1 MSFNEVIFQKV
12 LLCYHKDYIMQ
23 EIETLFSIIILIFS
37 VVIHEF
43 SHGYTANK
51 LGDPTAR
58 LAGRLTLNPIKHLSL
73 FGSFIFPLM
82 MYLAGGP
89 IFGWA
94 KPVPYNPYNIKS
106 KYGDALVAIAGPSSN
121 LLVAV
126 IFGFLIRL
134 NFSLNLL
141 SSSFLNIFTII
152 VFINLI
158 LAVFNLIP
166 IPPLDGSKILFNFL
180 PNKYL
185 YVKEFFEKYGL
196 FLLIFFIFF
205 LWKLLLPFVYLVF
218 SLITGL
224 SV

>member
-1 MSFNEVIFQKV
+1 M
-12 LLCYHKDYIMQ
+12 
-23 EIETLFSIIILIFS
+23 ETIFSIIILIFS
-37 VVIHEF
+37 VVVHEF
-43 SHGYTANK
+43 SHGYSADK

-58 LAGRLTLNPIKHLSL
+58 LAGRLTLNPFAHLSL

-82 MYLAGGP
+82 MYFAGGP

-94 KPVPYNPYNIKS
+94 KPVPYNPYNIRH
-106 KYGDALVAIAGPSSN
+106 KYGDAIVAVAGPGSN
-121 LLVAV
+121 FLLAI

-134 NFSLNLL
+134 NVYSNFL
-141 SSSFLNIFTII
+141 SESFLNIFTII

-180 PNKYL
+180 SNKYL
-185 YVKEFFEKYGL
+185 YIKEFFERYGL

-205 LWKLLLPFVYLVF
+205 LWKLLLPFVYFVF

-224 SV
+224 NL